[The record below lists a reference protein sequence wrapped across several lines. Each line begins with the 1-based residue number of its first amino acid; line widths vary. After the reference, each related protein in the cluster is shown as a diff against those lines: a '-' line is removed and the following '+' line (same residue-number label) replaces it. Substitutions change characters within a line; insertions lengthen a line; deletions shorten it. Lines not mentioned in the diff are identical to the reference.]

1 MNDFWY
7 NLIKYRLII
16 SAAVLIA
23 IIIIGIAVAVTPH
36 DKEENTISEF
46 VVFATPE
53 PAKSMNPVPA
63 ADDTSPIYE
72 GVTYN
77 NRVLSQ
83 RQVEIAQRFSIHIE
97 DVAVGT
103 DIIVQKYFTRYE
115 DIFEALQAEMDAFDE
130 TGEYIHM
137 SVAAELLCRL
147 EYTMDDKA
155 ELLAYLDEY
164 FAAVGEGAASMEY
177 NVNPEFVFE
186 TYVNLLTD
194 AGRAEDAEAM
204 QANRDMYYTQ
214 MGAGE

>member
-7 NLIKYRLII
+7 NLIRYRLILF
-16 SAAVLIA
+16 AAMLIA
-23 IIIIGIAVAVTPH
+23 MILVGIAVAVVKHEQEATETPNF
-36 DKEENTISEF
+36 DIFVTPNYAVTTAPVESELGKETEL
-46 VVFATPE
+46 V
-53 PAKSMNPVPA
+53 M
-63 ADDTSPIYE
+63 
-72 GVTYN
+72 YN

-97 DVAVGT
+97 YVAAGT
-103 DIIVQKYFTRYE
+103 EIIVQKYFSRYE
-115 DIFEALQAEMDAFDE
+115 DVFDALQGEMDAFDE

-164 FAAVGEGAASMEY
+164 FAAVGERAASMEY
-177 NVNPEFVFE
+177 NVNPKMVFE
-186 TYVNLLTD
+186 TYVSLLME
-194 AGRAEDAEAM
+194 AGRAEDAEEI